1 MSNPLFFHPLASS
14 TFVSPFVVLLLV
26 LAPPDAST
34 TFAAT
39 ALSPSTTRAE
49 QGTSPGN
56 QSIPVV
62 LDQAKRLIETQRADA
77 AVPLLKQFIG
87 ASPKPEHL
95 DDAYLLLGA
104 ALYHTKEYG
113 EAIRYLN
120 QLLSELPTS
129 DLADRARLML
139 ARAQA
144 GLGNLDLALPVLA
157 EIRSL
162 SSDLETKREALR
174 LTGELQLQKK
184 DHLRAVQA
192 WLEEIELS
200 PDEQA
205 AEIKNRI
212 RELVREQLDRK
223 TLVRLRDTYPKSFPG
238 DIALIRLIELQTAK
252 GEDYLAER
260 NIRLFVQRFPDH
272 EFAAKAS
279 DLLASFKAK
288 LRSYQHVIAAVLPL
302 SGKLAPFGAEVLN
315 GIQLALEKGKDSLGL
330 APIGLIVKDS
340 EADRAAFLNDLA
352 DLLFEDRPLAVI
364 GPLLSKNLPV
374 MAELAERTKIP
385 VITPAATFPNVRRLG
400 AYIFSTALTYP
411 LQAKRIADYA
421 TGEPGYRRFC
431 ILHPDTV
438 YGRELARLFAQE
450 VRRHNGEIVAVES
463 YKEGETDFGP
473 QIKRLKAE
481 DLKKYGL
488 AVPVENGKTVKG
500 AKRVIYTPGF
510 DAVFVPGRSIEVALI
525 AAQLVFHD
533 IKVPL
538 LGTNGWNSPDF
549 VRLAD
554 RTVDG
559 GVFVDGFFID
569 SPLASVQDFVERY
582 QRRFQISPTLF
593 AAQAYEAARL
603 VLEAIRKGAAS
614 GEAVRDYLALQQ
626 DLPTLAGPA
635 GFDAGGTLNR
645 RVFVIQV
652 KQGRFVQVE

>member
-1 MSNPLFFHPLASS
+1 M
-14 TFVSPFVVLLLV
+14 FVSLFAVLLSSFALC
-26 LAPPDAST
+26 DASVAL
-34 TFAAT
+34 AAT
-39 ALSPSTTRAE
+39 EPSPQTSRAE
-49 QGTSPGN
+49 QGRSLGS

-77 AVPLLKQFIG
+77 AVPLLKSFIG
-87 ASPKPEHL
+87 TSPKPEHV
-95 DDAYLLLGA
+95 DDAYFLLGA

-113 EAIRYLN
+113 EAVRYLN
-120 QLLSELPTS
+120 QLLGEFPTSELT
-129 DLADRARLML
+129 DRARLML
-139 ARAQA
+139 ARVQA
-144 GLGNLDLALPVLA
+144 ASGNLDLALPVLA

-162 SSDLETKREALR
+162 SPDLETKREALR

-184 DHLRAVQA
+184 DHLRAIQA

-200 PDEQA
+200 PEEQA
-205 AEIKNRI
+205 DDIKNRI
-212 RELVREQLDRK
+212 QELIREQLDRK
-223 TLVRLRDTYPKSFPG
+223 TLIRLRDAYPKSFPG
-238 DIALIRLIELQTAK
+238 DIALIRLIELHTAK
-252 GEDYLAER
+252 GEDHLAER
-260 NIRLFVQRFPDH
+260 NIRLFVRRFPNH

-288 LRSYQHVIAAVLPL
+288 LKSYQHLIAAVLPL
-302 SGKLAPFGAEVLN
+302 SGKLAPFGTEVLN
-315 GIQLALEKGKDSLGL
+315 GIQLALEKGKDGLGL
-330 APIGLIVKDS
+330 ASVGLIVKDS
-340 EADRAAFLNDLA
+340 EADRATFLNDLT

-400 AYIFSTALTYP
+400 AYVFSTALTYP

-450 VRRHNGEIVAVES
+450 VRRHSGEIIAVES

-481 DLKKYGL
+481 DLKKYGI

-500 AKRVIYTPGF
+500 AKRIVYTPGF

-538 LGTNGWNSPDF
+538 LGANGWNSPDF
-549 VRLAD
+549 PRLAD

-559 GVFVDGFFID
+559 SVFVDGFFID
-569 SPLASVQDFVERY
+569 SPLANVQDFVERY
-582 QRRFQISPTLF
+582 QRRFQTSPTLF

-603 VLEAIRKGAAS
+603 VLEAVRKGATT
-614 GEAVRDYLALQQ
+614 GETVREYLAMHE
-626 DLPTLAGPA
+626 DLPALAGPA

-645 RVFVIQV
+645 RMFVIQV